1 MKIDW
6 LNSGALRIL
15 PESQEEKATLVALFQ
30 GPGEKRSKLLTLAV
44 TETDDAPDFTVNL
57 A

>member
-6 LNSGALRIL
+6 LNGALRIL
-15 PESQEEKATLVALFQ
+15 PESKEEKAALVALFH
-30 GPGEKRSKLLTLAV
+30 GPEEKRSKLLTLAV